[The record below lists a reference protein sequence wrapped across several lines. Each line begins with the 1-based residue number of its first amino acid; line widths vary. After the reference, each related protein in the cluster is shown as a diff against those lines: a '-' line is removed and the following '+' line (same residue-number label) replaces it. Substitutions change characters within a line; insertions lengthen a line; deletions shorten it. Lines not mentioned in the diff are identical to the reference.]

1 MARRATLKDVADL
14 VGVAPST
21 VSRAFSRPAA
31 IAVETRDRIHE
42 AAERLN
48 YAPKRRGGA
57 DGAGERRGVVGV
69 VVAALH
75 NAFYPYLVD
84 QIHDALDALGYG
96 MILIIDELSDSAT
109 SRSIEA
115 LIDQSLDGVI
125 FTTASIDSPAVELL
139 IARSVP
145 TVLAIRSAGRD
156 DVDVIES
163 DNVVAGAEA
172 ARHLIDLGHRDIGFI
187 LGPTTTSTARDR
199 LAGGRQAMAAAG
211 VQFDDSAVVWSD
223 YTHQAGYSGTVALL
237 SRKRPPTAIVCG
249 NDVVAI
255 GALDACAKQ
264 GVDVPGRVSIIGFD
278 DVPMAS
284 WAMIA
289 LTTVRQEIGDIG
301 TLAARR
307 IAARIEKGESLPI
320 SHDVLPTNVV
330 VRRTTAALN

>member
-1 MARRATLKDVADL
+1 MARKATLKDVADA

-21 VSRAFSRPAA
+21 VSRAFSTPGA
-31 IAVETRDRIHE
+31 IAADTRDRIQA
-42 AAERLN
+42 AAEQLN
-48 YAPKRRGGA
+48 YAPKKRGGLEPSA
-57 DGAGERRGVVGV
+57 ERRGVVGV

-75 NAFYPYLVD
+75 NAFYPYLLD

-96 MILIIDELSDSAT
+96 MILIIDDLSDSAAG
-109 SRSIEA
+109 RSIETF
-115 LIDQSLDGVI
+115 IDRSLDGVI
-125 FTTASIDSPAVELL
+125 FTTASIDSPAVDLL
-139 IARSVP
+139 LARGVP

-172 ARHLIDLGHRDIGFI
+172 ARHLLDLGHREIGFI

-199 LAGGRQAMAAAG
+199 LDGGRRAMAAAG
-211 VQFDDSAVVWSD
+211 VDLDDANVVWAD

-237 SRKRPPTAIVCG
+237 GRATPPTAIICG

-255 GALDACAKQ
+255 GALDACMKQ
-264 GVDVPGRVSIIGFD
+264 GVDVPGRISIIGFD

-301 TLAARR
+301 ALAARR
-307 IAARIEKGESLPI
+307 IVARIERNGSTPV
-320 SHDVLPTNVV
+320 SHDVLPTNIV
-330 VRRTTAALN
+330 VRRTTGAPR